1 MANIVFK
8 IGNSGNGSIADTANI
23 RNNQPFLEKGKE
35 WTYADLNLRSRFV
48 GADIV
53 NRLKP
58 HFRIARNEDV
68 DAVKGCIR
76 NIFTWTPGERIL
88 DPEFGN
94 RVRFYLYE
102 QMTSYNEEAVI
113 AEIRKAIAK
122 YEPRARLDA
131 VERIDDVNDR
141 EKNIVRLKII
151 YHVLGLPQDQTY
163 EEVIG
168 GTE

>member
-8 IGNSGNGSIADTANI
+8 IENPTPIANTASI
-23 RNNQPFLEKGKE
+23 RNNQPFLERGKE

-48 GADIV
+48 GEDIAHQG
-53 NRLKP
+53 KP
-58 HFRIARNEDV
+58 HFRISRNEDV

-88 DPEFGN
+88 DPEFGS

-102 QMTSYNEEAVI
+102 QMTSYNEEATI

-122 YEPRARLDA
+122 YEPRAKLDA
-131 VERIDDVNDR
+131 VERVEDVNDR
-141 EKNIVRLKII
+141 ENNIVRIRVV
-151 YHVLGLPQDQTY
+151 YHVLGLPQNQTY

-168 GTE
+168 GIE

>member
-8 IGNSGNGSIADTANI
+8 IESKTPIADTAKI

-35 WTYADLNLRSRFV
+35 WTYADVNLRSRFV
-48 GADIV
+48 GEDIAHQGE
-53 NRLKP
+53 P
-58 HFRIARNEDV
+58 HFRISRNEDV

-102 QMTSYNEEAVI
+102 QMTTYNEEAVI
-113 AEIRKAIAK
+113 AEIRRAIAK
-122 YEPRARLDA
+122 YEPRAQLDGVERLD
-131 VERIDDVNDR
+131 DVTDR
-141 EKNIVRLKII
+141 ENNTIRLKVI
-151 YHVLGLPQDQTY
+151 YHVLGLPQNQTY

>member
-8 IGNSGNGSIADTANI
+8 IGNNTPIADTANI
-23 RNNQPFLEKGKE
+23 RNNQPFLERGKE
-35 WTYADLNLRSRFV
+35 WTYADVNLRSRFA
-48 GADIV
+48 GADAV
-53 NRLKP
+53 DPRKP
-58 HFRIARNEDV
+58 HFRISRNEDV

-102 QMTSYNEEAVI
+102 QMTTYDEEAVI

-131 VERIDDVNDR
+131 IERVGDINDK
-141 EKNIVRLKII
+141 ENNTVRLKVT
-151 YHVLGLPQDQTY
+151 YHVLGLPQNQTY